1 VSDKFDL
8 DGYVIVQR
16 EDYEDLKTK
25 LGSIPG
31 IDMGKILPLIEGF
44 VLRPTDVFA
53 PSALH
58 ATANAVVTFLELAHM
73 ADGQVVSDEE
83 TNQLAKYSAKLTE
96 LALDWSKRQDRR
108 PRDV

>member
-1 VSDKFDL
+1 
-8 DGYVIVQR
+8 
-16 EDYEDLKTK
+16 
-25 LGSIPG
+25 
-31 IDMGKILPLIEGF
+31 
-44 VLRPTDVFA
+44 
-53 PSALH
+53 
-58 ATANAVVTFLELAHM
+58 VVTFLELAHM